1 MNQSLFSAAFEVM
14 EINIKEEIILEP
26 SSFRASFAAKQ
37 VPLDGSSLILQ
48 ACLTATPDFGS
59 ESIPFM
65 KRSNYCNIMPALVRL
80 MTMHC

>member
-14 EINIKEEIILEP
+14 EINIKEEIILEL

-48 ACLTATPDFGS
+48 ACLTASDFGS

-65 KRSNYCNIMPALVRL
+65 NRSNYFNIMPAPVRL

>member
-1 MNQSLFSAAFEVM
+1 VM